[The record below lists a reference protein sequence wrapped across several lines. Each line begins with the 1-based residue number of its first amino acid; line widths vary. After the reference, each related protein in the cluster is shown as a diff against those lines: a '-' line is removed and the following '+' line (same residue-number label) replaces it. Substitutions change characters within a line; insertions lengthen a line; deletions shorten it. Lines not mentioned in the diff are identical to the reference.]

1 MSIQIAI
8 PMHTLTYTEEQFIDW
23 KEGRR
28 DHCPDRYSKGLPGTY
43 GFGEN
48 IVGSYFESQGYKW
61 IHHDYNVAGGNKRGK
76 YPDAETVLL
85 KCLGPE
91 KFEFAR
97 NIYKHI
103 KNIEE
108 PDLLIYKPDYSEI
121 RFAESKRVDTHDKL
135 RENQVRCLAL
145 FTLLLD
151 CKVDVF
157 EIVKEGKQHEPKPIT
172 WEF

>member
-1 MSIQIAI
+1 MSIQITI
-8 PMHTLTYTEEQFIDW
+8 PMHILTYTEEQFVDW

-28 DHCPDRYSKGLPGTY
+28 DHCPDRYCKGLPGTY

-48 IVGSYFESQGYKW
+48 LVGSYFESQGYKW
-61 IHHDYNVAGGNKRGK
+61 IHHDFNVAGGNKLEK
-76 YPDAETVLL
+76 YPDADTVL
-85 KCLGPE
+85 KNYMGKE

-97 NIYKHI
+97 TIYKNI

-121 RFAESKRVDTHDKL
+121 RFAESKRVDTRDKL
-135 RENQVRCLAL
+135 RENQIRCLAL
-145 FTLLLD
+145 YSIMLD

-157 EIVKEGKQHEPKPIT
+157 EVVMVGKLHETKPIT